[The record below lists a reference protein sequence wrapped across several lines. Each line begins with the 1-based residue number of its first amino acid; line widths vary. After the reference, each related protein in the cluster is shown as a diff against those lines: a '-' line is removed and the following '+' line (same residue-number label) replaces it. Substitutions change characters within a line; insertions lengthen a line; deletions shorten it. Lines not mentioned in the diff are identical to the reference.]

1 MARLTQDQLLEIFN
15 ILKNELKPYEKG
27 SIVARFD
34 IEGKYDLWSEDK
46 NKMFVYDRMRSEVNF
61 ATLIIQSNYVGF
73 YYMPIYSNCE
83 DLKDKLSPGLMSKLK
98 GKACFHIK
106 EINKD
111 VVNEVKQAMKLGYE
125 QYKKNGWVK

>member
-1 MARLTQDQLLEIFN
+1 MAKLTQDQLVEIFN
-15 ILKNELKPYEKG
+15 TLKKELKPYEKG
-27 SIVARFD
+27 SIVARMD
-34 IEGKYDLWSEDK
+34 IEGKYDLWSEHK
-46 NKMFVYDRMRSEVNF
+46 NKMLIHDKMRNEVNF

-73 YYMPIYSNCE
+73 YYMPIYSNCN
-83 DLKDKLSPGLMSKLK
+83 DLKDKLSAGLMSKLK

-111 VVNEVKQAMKLGYE
+111 VISEVNQAMKLGYE